1 MGGNTGRQDGPGT
14 NANAGYQQAESW
26 KFPIKNELDYKGRIT
41 FRAYKEVTESLG
53 ELVGTVSSEVVDLAG
68 GTGTEDKMVLVFRT
82 KRLLFLDQIN
92 FKKVLRLV

>member
-53 ELVGTVSSEVVDLAG
+53 ELVGTVSRSSRSCGRHRNRKTRWSWYSEPKDFFFWI
-68 GTGTEDKMVLVFRT
+68 K
-82 KRLLFLDQIN
+82 
-92 FKKVLRLV
+92 